1 MIAERCFLNYIH
13 KGQRILKEGKNKIE
27 PQHILPSLIFI
38 FLYCKLIII
47 HFRTQKQRKI
57 KIKLRKKLNHNIYT
71 RERRANVFVLP
82 YSLNQSMARKE
93 PREKKILRPVQA
105 DINHIA

>member
-1 MIAERCFLNYIH
+1 MIVERCFLNYIS
-13 KGQRILKEGKNKIE
+13 KGQRILKEGKDKIE
-27 PQHILPSLIFI
+27 PQHIQPSLIFI
-38 FLYCKLIII
+38 FLCCKLIII
-47 HFRTQKQRKI
+47 HFHTQKQRKI

-71 RERRANVFVLP
+71 RERKANVFVLP

-93 PREKKILRPVQA
+93 PREKIILRPVQA